1 MFGFGK
7 GKEKYRAECAEII
20 QKITGF
26 PKFECDNFAYDFDT
40 LFDAMKDEG
49 RGPMDGVHWASLTL
63 ISHTDLHNLKPN
75 QLCASID
82 EIIILLARDFINT
95 TSDNEMRRIV
105 GNSLDLYKGSLT
117 SVVGGLENL
126 SKEMKARLLGEN
138 GS

>member
-20 QKITGF
+20 QTITGY
-26 PKFECDNFAYDFDT
+26 PKSECDNFVYDFDT

-49 RGPMDGVHWASLTL
+49 RRPTDGVHWASLTL

-105 GNSLDLYKGSLT
+105 GNSLDLYKGSLKL
-117 SVVGGLENL
+117 VVGGLESL

-138 GS
+138 E